1 VQKKSVLGPL
11 RKSLRLGKETTVA
24 RMTGDLVLLRLYA
37 RRGLYGKLFSIP
49 KITRFP
55 VEI

>member
-1 VQKKSVLGPL
+1 MQKKSVLGPL